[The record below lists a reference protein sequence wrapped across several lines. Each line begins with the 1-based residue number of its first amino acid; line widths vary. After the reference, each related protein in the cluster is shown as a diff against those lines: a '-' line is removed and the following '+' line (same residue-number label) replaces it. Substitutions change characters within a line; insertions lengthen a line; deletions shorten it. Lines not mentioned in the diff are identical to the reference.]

1 MTIGCWQHARIL
13 ARLVHT
19 DRPLLVPAGRIVTH
33 SVEQTTWHHV
43 DGRREVMVDER
54 ILTRNGWTCTH
65 WLTEEGAV
73 KLQAHL
79 IDVA

>member
-1 MTIGCWQHARIL
+1 MTISCWQHARIL
-13 ARLVHT
+13 ARLVHV
-19 DRPLLVPAGRIVTH
+19 DAPRLIAAGRIVTFDL
-33 SVEQTTWHHV
+33 VQTTWHHV
-43 DGRREVMVDER
+43 DGRREVMVDEKIR
-54 ILTRNGWTCTH
+54 TRNGWTCTH